1 MQHMQHMRRGGILLV
16 LAMLATM
23 VTVAPAAADPP
34 VEYTQTDVF
43 EDLNP
48 CDPPNTHQVTIT
60 FNVKLH
66 EHKNNTV
73 LIVDSWATTDTGF
86 EGPGHETT
94 VLNKNNE
101 LTTFGFVQA
110 NPATGEKYTVKGNI
124 KIVQGEI
131 KVDNFAFKC
140 IKDV

>member
-1 MQHMQHMRRGGILLV
+1 MHHMRRGGLILG

-23 VTVAPAAADPP
+23 ITVAPAAADPP
-34 VEYTQTDVF
+34 VEFTQTDTF

-66 EHKNNTV
+66 EHEKNTV

-94 VLNKNNE
+94 VLTEDNQ
-101 LTTFGFVQA
+101 LTTFNFVQA

-124 KIVQGEI
+124 KIVQGEVQ
-131 KVDNFAFKC
+131 VDSFTFNC
-140 IKDV
+140 VKDL

>member
-1 MQHMQHMRRGGILLV
+1 MQQTHRGGILLG

-23 VTVAPAAADPP
+23 ITVAPAAADPP
-34 VEYTQTDVF
+34 VEFTQTDTF

-48 CDPPNTHQVTIT
+48 CDPPNTHQITIT

-66 EHKNNTV
+66 EHNKNTV

-86 EGPGHETT
+86 EGSGHETT
-94 VLNKNNE
+94 VLTE
-101 LTTFGFVQA
+101 DHQLTTFNFVQT

-124 KIVQGEI
+124 KIVQGEVQ
-131 KVDNFAFKC
+131 VDNFTFNC
-140 IKDV
+140 VKDV